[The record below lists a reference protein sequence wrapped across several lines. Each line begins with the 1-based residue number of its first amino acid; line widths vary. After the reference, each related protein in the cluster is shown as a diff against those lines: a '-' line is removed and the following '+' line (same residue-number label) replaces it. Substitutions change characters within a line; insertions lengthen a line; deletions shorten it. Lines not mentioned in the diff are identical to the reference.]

1 MSRYT
6 GPSWK
11 VSRRLGYSTLETGRE
26 LAKRDYAPGAHG
38 NDRRKKKSEYGLQL
52 AEKQKL
58 RMTYGVSERQ
68 FQRLYIMA
76 KKEHG
81 VTGLN
86 FMRILETRLDNLVF
100 RLGFARTR
108 RGARQLVAHGHI
120 TVDGKRVDI
129 PSYLVS
135 VGQVISIRE
144 KDLNLKV
151 INEALE
157 VNTHTVPYVELDKDK
172 KKVNSLDF
180 LKETN
185 SYKKL
190 TKLLLL
196 NSTIVSSNQLNL
208 KAGKPAFFVH

>member
-86 FMRILETRLDNLVF
+86 FMRILETRLDKYVF
-100 RLGFARTR
+100 S
-108 RGARQLVAHGHI
+108 
-120 TVDGKRVDI
+120 K
-129 PSYLVS
+129 
-135 VGQVISIRE
+135 SIWS
-144 KDLNLKV
+144 LLP
-151 INEALE
+151 IN
-157 VNTHTVPYVELDKDK
+157 
-172 KKVNSLDF
+172 
-180 LKETN
+180 
-185 SYKKL
+185 
-190 TKLLLL
+190 
-196 NSTIVSSNQLNL
+196 I
-208 KAGKPAFFVH
+208 

>member
-100 RLGFARTR
+100 HLGFARTR

-172 KKVNSLDF
+172 KEGKLVRLPERNEF
-180 LKETN
+180 LQEIN
-185 SYKKL
+185 EAAIVEFYNRKL
-190 TKLLLL
+190 
-196 NSTIVSSNQLNL
+196 
-208 KAGKPAFFVH
+208 

>member
-108 RGARQLVAHGHI
+108 RGAM
-120 TVDGKRVDI
+120 
-129 PSYLVS
+129 
-135 VGQVISIRE
+135 SIRYP
-144 KDLNLKV
+144 KFTKRSFG
-151 INEALE
+151 IC
-157 VNTHTVPYVELDKDK
+157 
-172 KKVNSLDF
+172 SLDADDSF
-180 LKETN
+180 QC
-185 SYKKL
+185 
-190 TKLLLL
+190 
-196 NSTIVSSNQLNL
+196 IIWFSNRRQQFIPRSKNRR
-208 KAGKPAFFVH
+208 

>member
-172 KKVNSLDF
+172 K
-180 LKETN
+180 EGI
-185 SYKKL
+185 L
-190 TKLLLL
+190 TR
-196 NSTIVSSNQLNL
+196 N
-208 KAGKPAFFVH
+208 

>member
-151 INEALE
+151 INEALKS
-157 VNTHTVPYVELDKDK
+157 TLTQ
-172 KKVNSLDF
+172 F
-180 LKETN
+180 LM
-185 SYKKL
+185 
-190 TKLLLL
+190 L
-196 NSTIVSSNQLNL
+196 N
-208 KAGKPAFFVH
+208 